1 MSVKTL
7 LVLLFALAA
16 APAWGQSSEVQQ
28 SVVTGNESAALNTR
42 LALRD
47 LWVEHVFWI
56 RNYANANQQGDSQQ
70 AEAVVPEVVANATAI
85 ANSLEPL
92 YGQKAADQ
100 MLDLLAG
107 HWQAVKDYSDAVVAK
122 EKDKKSA
129 AVKEITDNAK
139 AIASFLAAAN
149 PNLPEDTLVA
159 MLSEHGGHHMTQVD
173 QLAEKNY
180 TGEAKT
186 WHAMRE
192 HILVLA
198 DSLTGALVKQFPDK
212 F

>member
-1 MSVKTL
+1 MNIKTL

-16 APAWGQSSEVQQ
+16 TPAWSQSPEALQ

-47 LWVEHVFWI
+47 LWVEHIFWI
-56 RNYANANQQGDSQQ
+56 RNYVSANQQGDAEQ
-70 AEAVVPEVVANATAI
+70 AKVATTEVVANATAI
-85 ANSLEPL
+85 ANSLTPL
-92 YGQKAADQ
+92 YGQPAADQ
-100 MLDLLAG
+100 MLTLLAG

-122 EKDKKSA
+122 QKDKQSA
-129 AVKEITDNAK
+129 AVTDLTNNAK

-159 MLSEHGGHHMTQVD
+159 VLSAHGGHHITQID
-173 QLAEKNY
+173 QLAAKNY
-180 TGEAKT
+180 AGEAKT

-192 HILVLA
+192 HVLVLA
-198 DSLTGALVKQFPDK
+198 DTLTAALVKQFPDK